1 MEATKTVS
9 LDVDTI
15 LKLQDK
21 LTSIKNKIHYWS
33 AKSKVFEQ
41 NGACNFDSFMKT
53 QLTPSK
59 RTPKSRGLLGRQQDW
74 TSLNYN
80 QQYEVLHNVALDHSR
95 VTLNFEG
102 LAMAIKASQASEAL
116 KNAIGLEETADA
128 GDNID
133 PDEKKYL
140 LELLEE
146 QAELTDS
153 ILKDEDDQLNA
164 KLELINVKSDLLKEF
179 DSLREKYSAL
189 LKKNPENDIEP
200 AVRRKRQK
208 SEQMNKQMEQLK
220 DEEDRLNEIRFI
232 IQKLLMSVPQG
243 CLNYDEDTNKKH
255 KSMLS
260 KCGEDLPTLRGD

>member
-1 MEATKTVS
+1 M
-9 LDVDTI
+9 
-15 LKLQDK
+15 
-21 LTSIKNKIHYWS
+21 KNS
-33 AKSKVFEQ
+33 
-41 NGACNFDSFMKT
+41 

-59 RTPKSRGLLGRQQDW
+59 RTPKSRGLRQQDW
-74 TSLNYN
+74 TSLNYS

-116 KNAIGLEETADA
+116 KNAIGLEETTET
-128 GDNID
+128 GDKID

-153 ILKDEDDQLNA
+153 ILKAEDDQLNA
-164 KLELINVKSDLLKEF
+164 KLELINVKREVLK
-179 DSLREKYSAL
+179 A
-189 LKKNPENDIEP
+189 
-200 AVRRKRQK
+200 
-208 SEQMNKQMEQLK
+208 
-220 DEEDRLNEIRFI
+220 EEDRLNEIRI
-232 IQKLLMSVPQG
+232 LIQKLLMSVPQG
-243 CLNYDEDTNKKH
+243 CLNYDEETNKKH

>member
-1 MEATKTVS
+1 MFVAVVSFEFEINYQQQTTNMEATKTVS

-102 LAMAIKASQASEAL
+102 LAMAIKASPASAVSSKPIAFFNASEA
-116 KNAIGLEETADA
+116 
-128 GDNID
+128 
-133 PDEKKYL
+133 
-140 LELLEE
+140 
-146 QAELTDS
+146 
-153 ILKDEDDQLNA
+153 
-164 KLELINVKSDLLKEF
+164 
-179 DSLREKYSAL
+179 
-189 LKKNPENDIEP
+189 
-200 AVRRKRQK
+200 
-208 SEQMNKQMEQLK
+208 
-220 DEEDRLNEIRFI
+220 
-232 IQKLLMSVPQG
+232 
-243 CLNYDEDTNKKH
+243 
-255 KSMLS
+255 
-260 KCGEDLPTLRGD
+260 